1 MIISAHSRLKVYHR
15 PGCRYAES
23 IKENNIS
30 YEKTEWA
37 ELRGYR
43 PCKWCSRMDGRF
55 QIEKKAVGEYLA
67 NSGLVMVRKN
77 HMLYIRSDIGCWK
90 VVFSKKFND
99 FVLYHRNHADGIV
112 PLAEVEKDSY
122 HKQSDHF
129 QFNSIMGAA
138 RYIVKHDT
146 AKKILSIGSYK
157 DLPRQTKKQ
166 KEYYKSAKN
175 KAHRN
180 SIQRID
186 DLFRQIEDQSRM
198 QRYSFC

>member
-1 MIISAHSRLKVYHR
+1 
-15 PGCRYAES
+15 
-23 IKENNIS
+23 
-30 YEKTEWA
+30 
-37 ELRGYR
+37 
-43 PCKWCSRMDGRF
+43 
-55 QIEKKAVGEYLA
+55 
-67 NSGLVMVRKN
+67 
-77 HMLYIRSDIGCWK
+77 
-90 VVFSKKFND
+90 
-99 FVLYHRNHADGIV
+99 
-112 PLAEVEKDSY
+112 
-122 HKQSDHF
+122 
-129 QFNSIMGAA
+129 MGAA

-198 QRYSFC
+198 QQYSFC

>member
-1 MIISAHSRLKVYHR
+1 MPNQSRKT
-15 PGCRYAES
+15 
-23 IKENNIS
+23 I

-55 QIEKKAVGEYLA
+55 QIEKEAVGEYLA
-67 NSGLVMVRKN
+67 NSGLVMDRKD

-129 QFNSIMGAA
+129 QVKPHTTKVACFLLPPCGGCPLGASDCNSS
-138 RYIVKHDT
+138 DT
-146 AKKILSIGSYK
+146 G
-157 DLPRQTKKQ
+157 
-166 KEYYKSAKN
+166 
-175 KAHRN
+175 
-180 SIQRID
+180 
-186 DLFRQIEDQSRM
+186 
-198 QRYSFC
+198 